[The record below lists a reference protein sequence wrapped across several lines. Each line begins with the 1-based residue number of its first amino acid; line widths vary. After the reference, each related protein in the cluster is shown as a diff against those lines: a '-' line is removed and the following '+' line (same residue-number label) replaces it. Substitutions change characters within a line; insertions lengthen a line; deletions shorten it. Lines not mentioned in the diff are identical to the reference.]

1 MLRKA
6 LMALGLLTA
15 VASGGAASADPAP
28 TEIKI
33 GHIHATSGPYA
44 AISMPSYYG
53 LQIWVND
60 TNAAGG
66 VLVKSLGKKLPLKLI
81 SYDDQSNPATAST
94 LLNQLI
100 TQDKVDILVSDSGS
114 VLTAVAVPIA
124 KEHQMLLF
132 DMTGTGSSLF
142 SKDNLYIALLGDPVS
157 TIWPKDVADFL
168 KDQGAKDGIKKVAL
182 LYATN
187 EFTNTQATAL
197 RNFLKAPGS
206 PIEIVY
212 DQGVPTNTSNYSVV
226 INNIADAAPDA
237 VLELGYPGN
246 DIAFLRNLGD
256 SGQKFKFLF
265 TIYSGLETDE
275 LVKNVG
281 AAGMENVFTYIT
293 GVWLE
298 NKAEVGMTTAQLRAA
313 WEKAYP
319 GSGVEFGYNSLAGYT
334 TGLVIGQALG
344 TADSLAQLDLR
355 KAVFAL
361 SGKLKTLDGSF
372 ELDEMG
378 GQIGEITPLG
388 QIVPDGKDKVKIVP
402 TYPAD
407 LPGAAKPIYNRP

>member
-6 LMALGLLTA
+6 SMLLGALAALGLVSPVRAETA
-15 VASGGAASADPAP
+15 PA
-28 TEIKI
+28 EIKI
-33 GHIHATSGPYA
+33 GHIHASSGRFA
-44 AISMPSYYG
+44 SISMPAYNG
-53 LQIWVND
+53 LQLWVNE

-66 VLVKSLGKKLPLKLI
+66 ALVKPFNKKIPLKLI

-124 KEHQMLLF
+124 KEHEMLLF

-142 SKDNLYIALLGDPVS
+142 SRDNPYIVLLADPVS
-157 TIWPKDVADFL
+157 TIWPKYVADFL

-197 RNFLKAPGS
+197 RGFLKEAGS

-212 DQGVPTNTSNYSVV
+212 DQGVPTETSNYSVI
-226 INNIADAAPDA
+226 INNIAESNPDA
-237 VLELGYPGN
+237 VLSLGYVGN

-265 TIYSGLETDE
+265 TIYTGLETDE

-293 GVWLE
+293 GVWLA
-298 NKAEVGMTTAQLRAA
+298 NKPEVGMTTDQFRAA

-319 GSGVEFGYNSLAGYT
+319 GSGVEFGYNSIAGYT

-344 TADSLAQLDLR
+344 TTDSLAQLDLR
-355 KAVFAL
+355 KAIFAQ

-372 ELDEMG
+372 ELDPQG
-378 GQIGEITPLG
+378 AQIGEITPLG
-388 QIVPDGKDKVKIVP
+388 QVIPDGKGGVHLTAI
-402 TYPAD
+402 YPPEVAN
-407 LPGAAKPIYNRP
+407 AKPVYNKP

>member
-1 MLRKA
+1 MLRKVSMLLGA
-6 LMALGLLTA
+6 LAALSMVPAARAQTA
-15 VASGGAASADPAP
+15 PA
-28 TEIKI
+28 EIRI
-33 GHIHATSGPYA
+33 GHIHAGSGNFA
-44 AISMPSYYG
+44 SISMPAYNG
-53 LQIWVND
+53 LQIWVNE

-66 VLVKSLGKKLPLKLI
+66 AVVKPFGRKIPLKLI

-124 KEHQMLLF
+124 KEHQRLLF

-142 SKDNLYIALLGDPVS
+142 SKDNPYIVLLGDPVS
-157 TIWPKDVADFL
+157 TIWPKYIADFL

-197 RNFLKAPGS
+197 RGFLTQPGS
-206 PIEIVY
+206 PIQIVY
-212 DQGVPTNTSNYSVV
+212 DQGVPTNTSNYAVT
-226 INNIADAAPDA
+226 IDNIAQTEPDA
-237 VLELGYPGN
+237 VLELGYVGN

-281 AAGMENVFTYIT
+281 AAGLENVFTYIT
-293 GVWLE
+293 GVWLA
-298 NKAEVGMTTAQLRAA
+298 NKAEVGMPIDAFRAA
-313 WEKAYP
+313 WTKAYP
-319 GSGVEFGYNSLAGYT
+319 GSGVEFGYNSIAGYT
-334 TGLVIGQALG
+334 TGLVIGQALAN
-344 TADSLAQLDLR
+344 TDSLDQLDLR
-355 KAVFAL
+355 KAVYSQ
-361 SGKLKTLDGSF
+361 SGKLKTIDGPF
-372 ELDEMG
+372 ELDEQG

-388 QIVPDGKDKVKIVP
+388 QIIPDGKGGVKLNAI
-402 TYPAD
+402 YPPDVAN
-407 LPGAAKPIYNRP
+407 AKPVYNKP

>member
-6 LMALGLLTA
+6 LIALGLLA
-15 VASGGAASADPAP
+15 GLASGGGASAQTAP

-53 LQIWVND
+53 LQIWVNE

-66 VLVKSLGKKLPLKLI
+66 VMVKPLGKKLPLKLI

-142 SKDNLYIALLGDPVS
+142 SKDNPYIVLLGDPVS

-237 VLELGYPGN
+237 VLELGYVGN

-281 AAGMENVFTYIT
+281 AAGLENVFTYIT
-293 GVWLE
+293 GVWLA
-298 NKAEVGMTTAQLRAA
+298 NKTEVGMTTDQLRAA

-334 TGLVIGQALG
+334 SGLVIGQALG
-344 TADSLAQLDLR
+344 TTDSLAQLDLR

-361 SGKLKTLDGSF
+361 SGKLDTLDGHF
-372 ELDEMG
+372 ELDETG

-388 QIVPDGKDKVKIVP
+388 QIVPDGKGGVKIGAI
-402 TYPAD
+402 YPPDIAN
-407 LPGAAKPIYNRP
+407 AKPVYNKP

>member
-6 LMALGLLTA
+6 LIALGLLA
-15 VASGGAASADPAP
+15 VLLSGGASADPAP
-28 TEIKI
+28 SEIKI

-44 AISMPSYYG
+44 AISMPAFYG
-53 LQIWVND
+53 LQIWVD
-60 TNAAGG
+60 ETNAAGG
-66 VLVKSLGKKLPLKLI
+66 VLIKSLGKKLPLKLI

-114 VLTAVAVPIA
+114 VLTAVAVPLA

-142 SKDNLYIALLGDPVS
+142 AKDNPYIVLLGDPVS

-168 KDQGAKDGIKKVAL
+168 KDQGVKDGIKKLAL

-187 EFTNTQATAL
+187 EFTNTQATAI
-197 RNFLKAPGS
+197 RNFLKGS

-226 INNIADAAPDA
+226 INNIADAQPDA
-237 VLELGYPGN
+237 VLELGYVGN

-281 AAGMENVFTYIT
+281 AAGLENVYTYIT

-298 NKAEVGMTTAQLRAA
+298 NKAEVGMTTAQLHAV
-313 WEKAYP
+313 WEKSYP

-344 TADSLAQLDLR
+344 NADSLAQLDLR
-355 KAVFAL
+355 KAVQAQ
-361 SGKLKTLDGSF
+361 SGKLNTLDGHF

-402 TYPAD
+402 VYPAD
-407 LPGAAKPIYNRP
+407 IASAKPIYNKP

>member
-1 MLRKA
+1 MLHKA
-6 LMALGLLTA
+6 LLLLGALAALCLLPNAQAQT
-15 VASGGAASADPAP
+15 SP

-33 GHIHATSGPYA
+33 GHIHATSGPFA
-44 AISMPSYYG
+44 AISMPAYYG
-53 LQIWVND
+53 LQLWVNE

-66 VLVKSLGKKLPLKLI
+66 VMVKPLGKKLPLKLI

-94 LLNQLI
+94 LLNQLV

-142 SKDNLYIALLGDPVS
+142 AKDNPYIVLLADPVS

-168 KDQGAKDGIKKVAL
+168 KDDGAKDGIKKVAL

-197 RNFLKAPGS
+197 RNFLKAAGS

-212 DQGVPTNTSNYSVV
+212 DQGVPTNTSNYSVI
-226 INNIADAAPDA
+226 INNIAETNPDA
-237 VLELGYPGN
+237 VLELGYVGN

-281 AAGMENVFTYIT
+281 AAGLENVFTYIT
-293 GVWLE
+293 GVWLA
-298 NKAEVGMTTAQLRAA
+298 NKAEVGMSTDQFRSA

-319 GSGVEFGYNSLAGYT
+319 GSGVEFGYNSIAGYT

-344 TADSLAQLDLR
+344 MADSLAQLDLR
-355 KAVFAL
+355 KAVFAQ
-361 SGKLKTLDGSF
+361 SGKLETLDGHF

-378 GQIGEITPLG
+378 AQIGEITPLG
-388 QIVPDGKDKVKIVP
+388 QIIPDGKGGVRIGAI
-402 TYPAD
+402 YPHDVAT
-407 LPGAAKPIYNRP
+407 AKPVYNKP